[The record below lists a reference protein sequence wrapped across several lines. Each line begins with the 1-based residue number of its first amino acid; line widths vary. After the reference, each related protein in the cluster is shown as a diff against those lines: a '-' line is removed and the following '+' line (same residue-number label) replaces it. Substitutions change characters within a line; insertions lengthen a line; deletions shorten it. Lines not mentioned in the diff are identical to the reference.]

1 MTLSL
6 MHSGCR
12 YSSGI
17 RSMNLEKVEETMT
30 RKTLNLCLLSF
41 MAMSGK
47 SEEQLRRENE
57 NSKEALLVEALPTLR
72 AYSNLLLNERSRFDE
87 NHLSKLLKA
96 VEDAVDAYKNASGDL
111 IIYIDAQV
119 EMFRRAVR

>member
-1 MTLSL
+1 MT
-6 MHSGCR
+6 
-12 YSSGI
+12 
-17 RSMNLEKVEETMT
+17 LEKVEETMT
-30 RKTLNLCLLSF
+30 RKTLNLCLLSS

-111 IIYIDAQV
+111 IIYLDAQV
-119 EMFRRAVR
+119 